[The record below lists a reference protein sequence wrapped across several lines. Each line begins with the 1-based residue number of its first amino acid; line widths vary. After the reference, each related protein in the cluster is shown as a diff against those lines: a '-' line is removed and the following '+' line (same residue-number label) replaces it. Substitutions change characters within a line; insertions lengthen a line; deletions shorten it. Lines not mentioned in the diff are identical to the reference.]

1 MLSGFTILPPS
12 SFSSVLASHFSKLS
26 SQFPRLGESLA
37 GVHNA
42 VWFHDLA
49 PIELLLGLGEPLL
62 QTELSVPS
70 PWREPGRRPQCC
82 LVSRSCPHRA
92 SPRSWRATS
101 PNASVLLQ
109 RRPFL

>member
-26 SQFPRLGESLA
+26 SQLPRLGKSLA
-37 GVHNA
+37 RVHYA
-42 VWFHDLA
+42 VWFHNLA
-49 PIELLLGLGEPLL
+49 PIELLLGFGEPLL
-62 QTELSVPS
+62 QTELSAPS
-70 PWREPGRRPQCC
+70 PWKEPGTRPLCC
-82 LVSRSCPHRA
+82 LVSQSCPHRA
-92 SPRSWRATS
+92 SPRFWRATS